1 MTHGKW
7 LPRTMALV
15 ILLALAAVPTPAHAQ
30 SGDALYQQALRKE
43 RTEGDLRGA
52 IALYE
57 RVVVSGSDRAL
68 AARALLRIGE
78 AYEKLGLTEAQRA
91 YERLVREYADQTETV
106 LAAQGRLNALTA
118 ATATPR
124 AAAGTGL
131 SLRRIWHDPGVD
143 MEGQPT
149 PDGRLLT
156 YVDWQ
161 TGDLAVRDLATEQHR
176 LLTRTGYPAYA
187 LGSSVARDGR
197 SVAYFWNTGEG
208 PNQWQPQLRVVGIDG
223 TGERTL
229 IENVSREI
237 NYITPFEWTPDGA
250 YVLVALQKRGGN
262 EIALVHTRTGE
273 VRTVKALDWRV
284 PLRVAL
290 SPDGRWIAYDFPP
303 DAESVDRDVFVLA
316 ADGTA
321 EHRVTHHPAN
331 DSNPIWT
338 PDGNGLLFSS
348 ERGGSVGLWQLRI
361 ANGRAQGDPRLIKA
375 DMTPGFYPMGFTPG
389 GALFFT
395 QDTGGGDIY
404 TVAFD
409 VASARVAGEPTRF
422 VQRFQGLNTGGFM
435 SGNGE
440 LLAYM
445 SRRNA
450 LSFGHSSR
458 LVLHDVRTGAERV
471 LPVRSHRQF
480 SRPRPSPDGRTVLLG
495 ATLPLQGPR
504 VMLIDVATGEART
517 VAQPEGSPRGDAT
530 WAKDGDAF
538 YYFRDDVE
546 SSVGTDP
553 RIVRHRVATGE
564 EETVYRF
571 DVVDV
576 TRTWALS
583 PDERSIAYA
592 GRERE
597 TQNYVVRVAGLEGG
611 PPRELVRLVLPRH
624 TYSNA
629 GIVWTP
635 DGEHV
640 LYGVSDNNEW
650 RGDRTV
656 TLHAV
661 RATGGEPQPVGLAAH
676 ELRHPSFLPDGRT
689 LLFTGGPVAFAE
701 VWVMEHP
708 DFGRTPQI
716 RTEARR

>member
-7 LPRTMALV
+7 LPRATKVLV
-15 ILLALAAVPTPAHAQ
+15 LLALTAAPVPAYGQ
-30 SGDALYQQALRKE
+30 SADALYQEALRKE

-57 RVVVSGSDRAL
+57 RVVGSGERAL
-68 AARALLRIGE
+68 AARALLRIGQ
-78 AYEKLGLTEAQRA
+78 AYEKLGQTEAQRA
-91 YERLVREYADQTETV
+91 YERLVREYADQTEPV
-106 LAAQGRLNALTA
+106 LAARGRLNALAA

-124 AAAGTGL
+124 AVANAGLT
-131 SLRRIWHDPGVD
+131 LRRVWHDPGVD

-149 PDGRLLT
+149 PDGSLLT
-156 YVDWQ
+156 FVDWQ
-161 TGDLAVRDLATEQHR
+161 TGDLAVRDLATGQHR

-187 LGSSVARDGR
+187 LGSSVSRDGR

-208 PNQWQPQLRVVGIDG
+208 PSEWQPQLRVIGIDG
-223 TGERTL
+223 AGERTL

-303 DAESVDRDVFVLA
+303 DAETVDRDIFVLA

-321 EHRVTHHPAN
+321 EHRVTQHPAN

-348 ERGGSVGLWQLRI
+348 ERGGSVGLWHLRLSS
-361 ANGRAQGDPRLIKA
+361 GRPHGDPRLVKA

-389 GALFFT
+389 GTLFFA

-404 TVAFD
+404 TVAFE

-458 LVLHDVRTGAERV
+458 LVLYDVRAGTERV

-480 SRPRPSPDGRTVLLG
+480 SRPRPSADGRTVLLG
-495 ATLPLQGPR
+495 ATLPLQGPQ

-517 VAQPEGSPRGDAT
+517 VAKPAGSPRGDAHWT
-530 WAKDGDAF
+530 KAGDAF
-538 YYFRDDVE
+538 HYFRDDTE
-546 SSVGTDP
+546 SGAGSDP
-553 RIVRHRVATGE
+553 RIVRHHVVSGA

-583 PDERSIAYA
+583 PDEQSIAYA
-592 GRERE
+592 GRERQ
-597 TQNYVVRVAGLEGG
+597 TQNYVVRVAPLAGG
-611 PPRELVRLVLPRH
+611 PARELVRLGLPRH
-624 TYSNA
+624 TYANT
-629 GIVWTP
+629 GVLWTP
-635 DGEHV
+635 EGEHV
-640 LYGVSDNNEW
+640 LYGVSANTEW
-650 RGDRTV
+650 RGDPTI
-656 TLHAV
+656 TMYAV

-676 ELRHPSFLPDGRT
+676 ELRHASFLPDGRT
-689 LLFTGGPVAFAE
+689 LMFTGGPVSFAE
-701 VWVMEHP
+701 IWVMEHP
-708 DFGRTPQI
+708 EFGRAAQP
-716 RTEARR
+716 RAEARR